1 MRPFILNYSCCLLAF
16 LFLSLSIS
24 VYSQPSSFPV
34 SDWMQYVDPEDAG
47 FDTDKLNAVK
57 DKFIENG
64 GSSLMVI
71 REGYVVSYIGPVDR
85 CYRQTSVRKSYLN
98 ALYGIFVDRGDIDLN
113 ASLASLN
120 IDDTPPLN
128 DNEKRATVL
137 QLLQSRSG
145 IYHTAAY
152 SPEWM
157 EKQLPE
163 RGSHAPGTYWFY
175 NNWDFNALATIFK
188 QQTHRDMFEAFQE
201 YIAQPTGMQDY
212 DLQKTKYLFE
222 DELSQHPAYIFRMSP
237 RDMARFGLL
246 YLNNGAW
253 EGEQI
258 IHESWIEIS
267 WKRHSVNG
275 TNEAGVHWDDY
286 GLLWWISNTITKE
299 PVYYASGSGLQRISI
314 FPESDMVMVHVV
326 DNYQMKSVNEDQV
339 DELTKM
345 LLDAKTGK
353 VKKGAK
359 LQELTIPEDTLEIVT
374 VDEGIL
380 KKFVG
385 EYQNPM
391 LGTFK
396 IYLEEDHLLMQAGI
410 GDFVLK
416 PFGENEFFNKDIRIP
431 MYFIQ
436 DSVRND
442 RFFIAK
448 ISEKGIIQQF
458 IFYY

>member
-1 MRPFILNYSCCLLAF
+1 MPK
-16 LFLSLSIS
+16 S
-24 VYSQPSSFPV
+24 V
-34 SDWMQYVDPEDAG
+34 
-47 FDTDKLNAVK
+47 
-57 DKFIENG
+57 
-64 GSSLMVI
+64 
-71 REGYVVSYIGPVDR
+71 
-85 CYRQTSVRKSYLN
+85 
-98 ALYGIFVDRGDIDLN
+98 
-113 ASLASLN
+113 
-120 IDDTPPLN
+120 
-128 DNEKRATVL
+128 